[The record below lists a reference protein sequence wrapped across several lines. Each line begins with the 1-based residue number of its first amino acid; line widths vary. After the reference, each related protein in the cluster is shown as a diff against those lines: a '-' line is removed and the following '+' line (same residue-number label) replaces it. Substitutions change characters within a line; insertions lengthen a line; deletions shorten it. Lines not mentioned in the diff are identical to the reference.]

1 MSSFNS
7 GYKTQ
12 IDMTFYGQG
21 LDYFQ
26 PSARTVTN
34 AGIEQGWRYTGFNSI
49 QRGQEDNLLE
59 GIRKYQ
65 QFMSTGKMPT
75 AFEKMNMID
84 PAGPVA
90 EHLKKKYD
98 VPELT
103 LQSPEYLQEKYGD
116 TGLKFDS
123 EMLEVEAEILYQRKR
138 NEIRNNYIM
147 SQAKGGR
154 FAKGL
159 LINMGM
165 AILDPLNIGLV
176 LIPGALPT
184 KIGAN
189 LGWQSKALLRG
200 GTAGFV
206 GTAALEPIIYGQ
218 AKSEQADYTMADSMI
233 NLAFGTIAGG
243 GLHLAGSGIG
253 HIHAKRL
260 AAKQLQAD
268 ENVTIDNIKSGVEEV
283 EAEIEV
289 DKLKGLDADELN
301 DEIGQLKSAIKTK
314 KARDKRW
321 KNKYITDSYTRKVLG
336 LEQGERIT
344 WGELTEAELDAI
356 KKANIGGSTVVRA
369 AQKNKAELDDG
380 LAQLEQKTEELKK
393 LKEFKNENPDNL
405 DRAEIELDELQKRLK
420 AAIKAGDKDLEEKTI
435 EMISKQQKLVDN
447 IKKQGAN
454 NKRENLNVKNPKDYI
469 DDINAQGSKDNTNS
483 TSNVDD
489 AELDSD
495 YKPETREEE
504 IEALEELL
512 LARIDGIGD
521 EAEAKKFR
529 EQIKDIKNDQLTD
542 KNLEDLE
549 TEINKYME
557 CKNFN
562 G

>member
-49 QRGQEDNLLE
+49 QRGQEANLLE

-123 EMLEVEAEILYQRKR
+123 EMLELEAEILYQRKR

-289 DKLKGLDADELN
+289 DKLKGADTDKINEKVVALKKEL
-301 DEIGQLKSAIKTK
+301 K
-314 KARDKRW
+314 KIR
-321 KNKYITDSYTRKVLG
+321 T
-336 LEQGERIT
+336 RIT
-344 WGELTEAELDAI
+344 KAENKKIIIEGEETTLGELSDEELKILGTENKELAALQLIKDRASVKDAEAQLNTTEAEL
-356 KKANIGGSTVVRA
+356 KT
-369 AQKNKAELDDG
+369 AE
-380 LAQLEQKTEELKK
+380 
-393 LKEFKNENPDNL
+393 EFKNENPDNL